1 MSWKSLTD
9 VYLQEAAGKNVPK
22 LPRQQVVGE
31 GSAADHN
38 INDRNNIGYKD
49 PKTKEWVFMRASD
62 TYVDNITKASLD
74 VTESGSYLKAIHKH
88 GIKAGVIDADES
100 INSKKV
106 RALYNYLA
114 KDLPKNRLREI
125 IKSLPDKGL
134 QGKFINS
141 LNAEG
146 SFNFYEII
154 NSELGT
160 SFGPNDAVVTMRPA
174 GEEKKTRG
182 AAGPGEALLAFLFN
196 GKKPEVGDLD
206 LDGIGI
212 ELKYNQG
219 RVGKDV
225 NTKQVQLFGS
235 LFFNLGAAASTA
247 GTLTEKGRA
256 FILQNYE
263 GKSLSDFLSD
273 MSGVGIDSAD
283 ISAFNNIKVTD
294 WFDQNNRA
302 ARGSLGDST
311 YNTLIHLVGAIQMKD
326 YFNKIKDFQYLGVF
340 NEKGDIAGFKREAIT
355 NSSAQDIVNMLKAK
369 GVYFTPRLDKEGF
382 SVTLK

>member
-9 VYLQEAAGKNVPK
+9 TYLQEAAGKNVPK
-22 LPRQQVVGE
+22 LPRQQVINE
-31 GSAADHN
+31 GSSVEHG

-49 PKTKEWVFMRASD
+49 PKTKEWIFMRASD

-88 GIKAGVIDADES
+88 GVKAGVIDADES

-160 SFGPNDAVVTMRPA
+160 SFGPNDVVVTMRPA

-212 ELKYNQG
+212 ELKYNKG

-235 LFFNLGAAASTA
+235 LFFNLGAGGSTA
-247 GTLTEKGRA
+247 GTLTENGRA
-256 FILQNYE
+256 FIEQNYE
-263 GKSLSDFLSD
+263 GKTLSDFLGD

-283 ISAFNNIKVTD
+283 ISAFNNIKATD

-311 YNTLIHLVGAIQMKD
+311 YNTLIHLIGAIQMKD

-369 GVYFTPRLDKEGF
+369 GIYFTPRLDKEGF

>member
-9 VYLQEAAGKNVPK
+9 IYLQEAAGKGVPK
-22 LPRQQVVGE
+22 LPRQQVINE
-31 GSAADHN
+31 GSSVEHG

-49 PKTKEWVFMRASD
+49 PKTKEWIFMRASD

-88 GIKAGVIDADES
+88 GVKAGVIDADES

-160 SFGPNDAVVTMRPA
+160 SFGPNDVVVTMRPA

-212 ELKYNQG
+212 ELKYNKG

-235 LFFNLGAAASTA
+235 LFFNLGAGGSTA
-247 GTLTEKGRA
+247 GTLTENGRA
-256 FILQNYE
+256 FIEQNYE
-263 GKSLSDFLSD
+263 GKTLSDFLGD

-283 ISAFNNIKVTD
+283 ISAFNNIKATD

-311 YNTLIHLVGAIQMKD
+311 YNTLIHLIGAIQMKD

-369 GVYFTPRLDKEGF
+369 GIYFTPRLDKEGF

>member
-294 WFDQNNRA
+294 WFAQNNRA

>member
-1 MSWKSLTD
+1 
-9 VYLQEAAGKNVPK
+9 
-22 LPRQQVVGE
+22 
-31 GSAADHN
+31 
-38 INDRNNIGYKD
+38 
-49 PKTKEWVFMRASD
+49 
-62 TYVDNITKASLD
+62 
-74 VTESGSYLKAIHKH
+74 
-88 GIKAGVIDADES
+88 
-100 INSKKV
+100 
-106 RALYNYLA
+106 
-114 KDLPKNRLREI
+114 
-125 IKSLPDKGL
+125 
-134 QGKFINS
+134 
-141 LNAEG
+141 
-146 SFNFYEII
+146 
-154 NSELGT
+154 
-160 SFGPNDAVVTMRPA
+160 MRPA

-212 ELKYNQG
+212 ELKYNKG

-235 LFFNLGAAASTA
+235 LFFNLGAGASTA

-256 FILQNYE
+256 FVLQNYE

-273 MSGVGIDSAD
+273 MSGVGIDSTD

-369 GVYFTPRLDKEGF
+369 GIYFTPRLDKEGF

>member
-22 LPRQQVVGE
+22 LPRQQVISE

-88 GIKAGVIDADES
+88 GVKAGVIDADES

-125 IKSLPDKGL
+125 IKSLPDRGL
-134 QGKFINS
+134 QSKFISS

-212 ELKYNQG
+212 ELKYNKG

-235 LFFNLGAAASTA
+235 LFFNLGAGASTA

-256 FILQNYE
+256 FVLQNYE

-273 MSGVGIDSAD
+273 MSGVGIDSTD

-369 GVYFTPRLDKEGF
+369 GIYFTPRLDKEGF

>member
-22 LPRQQVVGE
+22 LPRQQVISE

-88 GIKAGVIDADES
+88 GVKAGVIDADES

-125 IKSLPDKGL
+125 IKSLPDRGL
-134 QGKFINS
+134 QSKFISS

-154 NSELGT
+154 NPELGT

-212 ELKYNQG
+212 ELKYNKG

-235 LFFNLGAAASTA
+235 LFFNLGAGASTA

-256 FILQNYE
+256 FVLQNYE

-273 MSGVGIDSAD
+273 MSGVGIDSTD

-369 GVYFTPRLDKEGF
+369 GIYFTPRLDKEGF

>member
-9 VYLQEAAGKNVPK
+9 VYLQEAAGKNIPK

-134 QGKFINS
+134 QGKFISS

-160 SFGPNDAVVTMRPA
+160 SFGPNDDVVTMRPA

-212 ELKYNQG
+212 ELKYNKG

-235 LFFNLGAAASTA
+235 LFFNLGAGASTA

-256 FILQNYE
+256 FVLQNYE
-263 GKSLSDFLSD
+263 GKSLSDFLGD

-283 ISAFNNIKVTD
+283 ISALNNIKVTD

-369 GVYFTPRLDKEGF
+369 GIYFTPRLDKEGF

>member
-22 LPRQQVVGE
+22 LPRQQVVNE
-31 GSAADHN
+31 GSSADHN

-49 PKTKEWVFMRASD
+49 PATKEWVFMRASD

-88 GIKAGVIDADES
+88 GIKAGVIDADEP

-114 KDLPKNRLREI
+114 KDLPRNRLREF
-125 IKSLPDKGL
+125 IKSLPEKGL
-134 QGKFINS
+134 QSKFINS

-146 SFNFYEII
+146 PFNFYEII

-212 ELKYNQG
+212 ELKYNKG

-235 LFFNLGAAASTA
+235 LFFNLGASASTA
-247 GTLTEKGRA
+247 GTLTEKGRE
-256 FILQNYE
+256 FIQQNYE

-273 MSGVGIDSAD
+273 MSGVGIDSTD
-283 ISAFNNIKVTD
+283 ISAFNNIKVID

-326 YFNKIKDFQYLGVF
+326 YFNKIKDFQYLGIF

>member
-9 VYLQEAAGKNVPK
+9 IYLQEAAGKNLPK
-22 LPRQQVVGE
+22 LPRQQVIGE
-31 GSAADHN
+31 GSSADHN

-49 PKTKEWVFMRASD
+49 PETNEWVFKRASD
-62 TYVDNITKASLD
+62 TYVNSFTKASLD

-88 GIKAGVIDADES
+88 GVKAGVIDANES
-100 INSKKV
+100 INSVKV

-134 QGKFINS
+134 QSKFINS

-196 GKKPEVGDLD
+196 GRKPEVGDLD

-212 ELKYNQG
+212 ELKYNKG

-225 NTKQVQLFGS
+225 NTKQVKLFGS
-235 LFFNLGAAASTA
+235 LFFDLKAAGSVA

-256 FILQNYE
+256 FVLQKYE
-263 GKSLSDFLSD
+263 GKSLSDFLGD

-294 WFDQNNRA
+294 WFDQNNKA
-302 ARGSLGDST
+302 ARGYGGDST
-311 YNTLIHLVGAIQMKD
+311 YNTLVHLIGAIQMKD
-326 YFNKIKDFQYLGVF
+326 YFNKIKEFQYLGVF
-340 NEKGDIAGFKREAIT
+340 NERGDIAGFKREAIT

-382 SVTLK
+382 SVTLG

>member
-9 VYLQEAAGKNVPK
+9 IYLQEAAGKNLPK
-22 LPRQQVVGE
+22 LPRQQVIGE
-31 GSAADHN
+31 GSSADHS

-88 GIKAGVIDADES
+88 GVKAGVIDAGES

-160 SFGPNDAVVTMRPA
+160 SFGPNDVVVTMRPA

-212 ELKYNQG
+212 ELKYNKG

-294 WFDQNNRA
+294 WFAQNNRA

-355 NSSAQDIVNMLKAK
+355 NSSAQAIVNMLKAK
-369 GVYFTPRLDKEGF
+369 GIYFTPRLDKEGF

>member
-9 VYLQEAAGKNVPK
+9 IYLQEAAGKNLPK
-22 LPRQQVVGE
+22 LPRQQVIGE
-31 GSAADHN
+31 GSSADHS

-88 GIKAGVIDADES
+88 GVKAGVIDAGES

-134 QGKFINS
+134 QGKFISS

-174 GEEKKTRG
+174 GEERKTRG

-206 LDGIGI
+206 LNGVGI
-212 ELKYNQG
+212 ELKYNKG

-235 LFFNLGAAASTA
+235 LFFNLGAGGSTA
-247 GTLTEKGRA
+247 GTLTEKGKA
-256 FILQNYE
+256 FIEQNYE
-263 GKSLSDFLSD
+263 GKSLSDFLGD

-283 ISAFNNIKVTD
+283 VSALNNIKVTD
-294 WFDQNNRA
+294 WFNQNNRA

-340 NEKGDIAGFKREAIT
+340 NEKGDIAGFKRDVIT
-355 NSSAQDIVNMLKAK
+355 NSSAQDIVSMLKAK
-369 GVYFTPRLDKEGF
+369 GIYFTPRLDKEGF
-382 SVTLK
+382 SVTLR

>member
-9 VYLQEAAGKNVPK
+9 IYLQEAAGKGVPK
-22 LPRQQVVGE
+22 LPRQQVINE
-31 GSAADHN
+31 GSSVEHG

-49 PKTKEWVFMRASD
+49 PKTKEWIFMRASD

-88 GIKAGVIDADES
+88 GVKAGVIDADES

-160 SFGPNDAVVTMRPA
+160 SFGPNDVVVTMRPA

-212 ELKYNQG
+212 ELKYNKG

-235 LFFNLGAAASTA
+235 LFFNLGAGGSTA
-247 GTLTEKGRA
+247 GTLTENGRA
-256 FILQNYE
+256 FIEQNYE
-263 GKSLSDFLSD
+263 GKTLSDFLGD

-283 ISAFNNIKVTD
+283 ISAFNNIKATD

-311 YNTLIHLVGAIQMKD
+311 YNTLIHLIGAIQMKD

-355 NSSAQDIVNMLKAK
+355 NSSAQDIVSMLKAK
-369 GVYFTPRLDKEGF
+369 GIYFTPRLDKEGF